1 MLKIKNRTLYIII
14 AILLVALIIKVV
26 SSNIKG
32 ERTFRKS
39 LCEFNPEDID
49 KIEIVD
55 NNSLIKFTKD
65 GIIWRV
71 AKDAESYKAD
81 IQTVESI
88 LKDLSTMN
96 IQRVVSR
103 DKSKLQENEIDDST
117 GTRIKLFSKSKLLA
131 DLVVGRFSYRQTG
144 QGGIQLSTMVRL
156 ANEDDVYSIEG
167 SLSMSV
173 RRDFD
178 GFRDKTIAKFDP
190 EKLQSIEFSYPAD
203 SSFTLIQSG
212 DLWLINQ
219 DTAEIGKVIN
229 YLNDIKDARANAF
242 APDFNPEDAEM
253 FELKASF
260 IDEQPL
266 IIKAFKQGEKYLF
279 MSTQN
284 ESTLSDSEHVFK
296 RLFVSKNKF
305 SK

>member
-1 MLKIKNRTLYIII
+1 MLNTKNRTLYIII
-14 AILLVALIIKVV
+14 AILLVALIVMIVKT
-26 SSNIKG
+26 NIKG

-55 NNSLIKFTKD
+55 NNSLIKFIKD
-65 GIIWRV
+65 GAIWRV

-103 DKSKLQENEIDDST
+103 DKSKLQENEIDDSL
-117 GTRIKLFSKSKLLA
+117 GTRIKLFSKNKQLT
-131 DLVVGRFSYRQTG
+131 DLVIGRFSYRQTG

-156 ANEDDVYSIEG
+156 ANEYDVYSIEG

-190 EKLQSIEFSYPAD
+190 ENVQNIEFSYPAD
-203 SSFTLIQSG
+203 SSFTLTRSG
-212 DLWLINQ
+212 DIWLINQ
-219 DTAEIGKVIN
+219 DTVEIGKVVN

-242 APDFNPEDAEM
+242 ATDFNPENAEL
-253 FELKASF
+253 FELKATFSG
-260 IDEQPL
+260 EQPL
-266 IIKAFKQGEKYLF
+266 TIKAFKQGEKYLF
-279 MSTQN
+279 LSAQN
-284 ESTLSDSEHVFK
+284 ESTLSDSEHIFR

-305 SK
+305 AK

>member
-14 AILLVALIIKVV
+14 AILLVVLIIKVV

-65 GIIWRV
+65 GTIWRV

-103 DKSKLQENEIDDST
+103 DKSKLLENEIDDSL
-117 GTRIKLFSKSKLLA
+117 GTRIKIFSKNKQLA

-144 QGGIQLSTMVRL
+144 QGSIQLSTMVRL
-156 ANEDDVYSIEG
+156 ANEYNVYSVEG
-167 SLSMSV
+167 ALSMSV

-178 GFRDKTIAKFDP
+178 GFRDKTIAKFEP
-190 EKLQSIEFSYPAD
+190 EKVQSIEFSYPAD
-203 SSFTLIQSG
+203 SSFTLTQNG
-212 DLWLINQ
+212 DIWLINQ
-219 DTAEIGKVIN
+219 DTVEIGKVVN
-229 YLNDIKDARANAF
+229 YLNDIKDTRANAF
-242 APDFNPEDAEM
+242 ATYFNPENAEV
-253 FELKASF
+253 FELKATF
-260 IDEQPL
+260 NDEQPL
-266 IIKAFKQGEKYLF
+266 TIKAFKQGEKYLF
-279 MSTQN
+279 LSSQN
-284 ESTLSDSEHVFK
+284 ESTLSDSEHIFK
-296 RLFVSKNKF
+296 RLFISKKKF